1 MLTTSR
7 TQRPATFTNRQV
19 ANFYF
24 RPCRDQYDEVI
35 LEYFRCRCGAVRK
48 RSPGSRYTNL
58 MQHIRREHPSFAAEM
73 LAATPGETGSL
84 LHYVRHSA
92 LNTFGWLEWIVLGNL
107 PLSFC
112 ESRLSR
118 RYTNLEPISVETL
131 RGSLESVTRS
141 VERAIAAD
149 LPERF
154 DEAIRCPLLSM
165 APLVNE
171 ETDDLSAATHQAFL
185 RTMLLRD
192 YNKRLEQCVF
202 LVGDN
207 CSVNRRFATL
217 MGVPLVGCA
226 SHRLNRAVAAE
237 LSEHAEDLDLV
248 QTLMLKLRTL
258 TQSAKLRLKTIL
270 RPIIRQQTRWGSTV
284 AMLNRFFELLPFLD
298 TDDDE
303 LAELLPSPAA
313 KWRLKDLLGELKD
326 VESVSKAL
334 QGSDVSLLDV
344 RVWFDALIAKKESYS
359 NYLYTNGDFV
369 ILIILAEIVHR
380 PDFESGCVRVLKGQG
395 QRLTRSEKSALEAFR
410 VIPAAQAARVG
421 DDAETGGSFV
431 ERFQKRRRLEQH
443 QPAYELLGRIPP
455 TSNLAERFFSV
466 ARNTFGLQ
474 RHSLQPYTLEM
485 LLFLRQN
492 EIFWDARTVENS
504 Q

>member
-1 MLTTSR
+1 MLTTSS
-7 TQRPATFTNRQV
+7 TQRPATLTNRQV

-24 RPCRDQYDEVI
+24 RPCCDQYDEVI

-48 RSPGSRYTNL
+48 RAPGLGYTNL

-73 LAATPGETGSL
+73 LAATRGETGSL
-84 LHYVRHSA
+84 LHYVRNSA

-154 DEAIRCPLLSM
+154 GIIFDGWSHASEHFIAVFAWYEVDEAIRCPLLSM

-202 LVGDN
+202 PVGDN
-207 CSVNRRFATL
+207 CSVNRRLATL

-248 QTLMLKLRTL
+248 QTLML
-258 TQSAKLRLKTIL
+258 
-270 RPIIRQQTRWGSTV
+270 
-284 AMLNRFFELLPFLD
+284 
-298 TDDDE
+298 
-303 LAELLPSPAA
+303 
-313 KWRLKDLLGELKD
+313 
-326 VESVSKAL
+326 
-334 QGSDVSLLDV
+334 
-344 RVWFDALIAKKESYS
+344 SY
-359 NYLYTNGDFV
+359 
-369 ILIILAEIVHR
+369 
-380 PDFESGCVRVLKGQG
+380 
-395 QRLTRSEKSALEAFR
+395 
-410 VIPAAQAARVG
+410 
-421 DDAETGGSFV
+421 
-431 ERFQKRRRLEQH
+431 
-443 QPAYELLGRIPP
+443 GR
-455 TSNLAERFFSV
+455 
-466 ARNTFGLQ
+466 
-474 RHSLQPYTLEM
+474 
-485 LLFLRQN
+485 
-492 EIFWDARTVENS
+492 
-504 Q
+504 

>member
-1 MLTTSR
+1 MLTTSH

-35 LEYFRCRCGAVRK
+35 LEYFRCR
-48 RSPGSRYTNL
+48 
-58 MQHIRREHPSFAAEM
+58 REHPSFAAEM

-84 LHYVRHSA
+84 LHYVRRSA
-92 LNTFGWLEWIVLGNL
+92 LNTFGWLVGRPGQLAPFIL
-107 PLSFC
+107 
-112 ESRLSR
+112 
-118 RYTNLEPISVETL
+118 YTNLEPISVETL

-141 VERAIAAD
+141 VEGAIAAD

-154 DEAIRCPLLSM
+154 GIIFDGWSHASEHFIAVFAWYEVDEAIRCPLLSM

-202 LVGDN
+202 LMGDN
-207 CSVNRRFATL
+207 CSVNRRLATL

-270 RPIIRQQTRWGSTV
+270 RPIIRQQTRWGSTF
-284 AMLNRFFELLPFLD
+284 AMLNRFFELLPVLD

-313 KWRLKDLLGELKD
+313 KRRLKDLLGELKD

-344 RVWFDALIAKKESYS
+344 RVWFDALIA
-359 NYLYTNGDFV
+359 
-369 ILIILAEIVHR
+369 
-380 PDFESGCVRVLKGQG
+380 
-395 QRLTRSEKSALEAFR
+395 
-410 VIPAAQAARVG
+410 
-421 DDAETGGSFV
+421 
-431 ERFQKRRRLEQH
+431 
-443 QPAYELLGRIPP
+443 
-455 TSNLAERFFSV
+455 
-466 ARNTFGLQ
+466 
-474 RHSLQPYTLEM
+474 
-485 LLFLRQN
+485 
-492 EIFWDARTVENS
+492 
-504 Q
+504 

>member
-1 MLTTSR
+1 MLTTSS
-7 TQRPATFTNRQV
+7 TQRPATLTNRQV

-24 RPCRDQYDEVI
+24 RPCCDQYDEVI

-48 RSPGSRYTNL
+48 RAPGLGYTNL

-73 LAATPGETGSL
+73 LAATRGETGSL
-84 LHYVRHSA
+84 LHYVRNSA

-118 RYTNLEPISVETL
+118 RYTNLDPISVETL
-131 RGSLESVTRS
+131 RGSLESS
-141 VERAIAAD
+141 HASEHFIAVFAWY
-149 LPERF
+149 EV

-192 YNKRLEQCVF
+192 YNKRLQQCVF
-202 LVGDN
+202 PVGDN
-207 CSVNRRFATL
+207 CSVNRRLATL

-313 KWRLKDLLGELKD
+313 KRRLKDLLGELKD

-344 RVWFDALIAKKESYS
+344 RVW
-359 NYLYTNGDFV
+359 
-369 ILIILAEIVHR
+369 AEIVHS
-380 PDFESGCVRVLKGQG
+380 PDFESDCVRVLKSQG

-410 VIPAAQAARVG
+410 VIPAAQAARVR

-431 ERFQKRRRLEQH
+431 ERLQKRRRLEQH

-455 TSNLAERFFSV
+455 TSNLAEGFFSV

-492 EIFWDARTVENS
+492 ESFWDARTVENS
-504 Q
+504 E